1 MSRAEAQ
8 DDADVQAEV
17 QKEDE
22 EEEVYRLVTSI
33 RSY

>member
-22 EEEVYRLVTSI
+22 VYRLVTSI